1 MKISPATLLEILN
14 IQRTV
19 VLEECSKNYVDLVKG
34 YAETI
39 QEQFPTFETMQLP
52 KRAKRDTIV
61 KLRPELIKQEYD
73 NETFDLNVGREFG
86 KL

>member
-1 MKISPATLLEILN
+1 MKISTATLLEILN
-14 IQRTV
+14 ITRTV

-52 KRAKRDTIV
+52 RRAKRDTIV
-61 KLRPELIKQEYD
+61 KLRPELIKQEYN
-73 NETFDLNVGREFG
+73 NELFDLHVGRQFG
-86 KL
+86 KF